1 MASFLLNSF
10 MFFLF
15 FGTDVA
21 AEKKRVCDYTEYY
34 IEENQILKLQM

>member
-21 AEKKRVCDYTEYY
+21 AAKVTVCDYMENN
-34 IEENQILKLQM
+34 IEENYIFKYQM

>member
-21 AEKKRVCDYTEYY
+21 AEKISVCDYIENY
-34 IEENQILKLQM
+34 IKENLILKLQM